1 MTAAP
6 ERANSEVKN
15 AMLPR
20 SLAAWVADFRSSD
33 SEQVNFQNG
42 DPKSRNILTVIQY
55 ECDRPP
61 TLFIQGDL

>member
-42 DPKSRNILTVIQY
+42 DPKSRNILTVI
-55 ECDRPP
+55 
-61 TLFIQGDL
+61 